1 MISRRAQHRP
11 VDETDF
17 AEVKL
22 FADGGLHWAGV
33 HDWFGRPVDETKRY
47 IFDTWP
53 DLFAKIEASTARVEQ
68 AAEAKR
74 TPRHRW

>member
-1 MISRRAQHRP
+1 MISRRAQNRP

-22 FADGGLHWAGV
+22 FADGGLHWKGV

-47 IFDTWP
+47 IFDAWP
-53 DLFAKIEASTARVEQ
+53 DLFAKIEVSTVRAEK

-74 TPRHRW
+74 TPRRLW